1 MLVLVGP
8 TGIGKSEVAVSLAE
22 RFGCPILNADSRQIY
37 REIPIGTAAPTADQ
51 LRRVHHYFV
60 GTHNLD
66 EAFNAGQFERD
77 ALEVLSGEEERRK
90 GGEAERVLAILT
102 GGSMMYIDAVC
113 NGLDDMP
120 SVSERIRKE
129 VREGYQTKG
138 LIWLQSEVQRL
149 DPDYWKIVDRS
160 NPQRLM
166 HCVEVS
172 LTLGRPYSTCRT
184 NSTKQRPWRIV
195 KVGLTR
201 PREELYERINQRV
214 EAMVA
219 AGLEQEAQAAME
231 KYPDLPN
238 GLQTVGYREWTSKQL
253 KVGSSL
259 PQRPAGYSLEEKKNI
274 IEMIKQN
281 TRHYAKRQMTWWN
294 RDKTIHWFEHETTSI
309 TVDAIAAYVSE
320 L

>member
-8 TGIGKSEVAVSLAE
+8 TGVGKSEVAVSLAE
-22 RFGCPILNADSRQIY
+22 HFGCPILNADSRQIY

-51 LRRVHHYFV
+51 LKRVRHYFV

-66 EAFNAGQFERD
+66 EAFNAGQFERM
-77 ALEVLSGEEERRK
+77 ALELLRVESSLPHP
-90 GGEAERVLAILT
+90 VLAILT

-113 NGLDDMP
+113 NGLDDIP
-120 SVSERIRKE
+120 TVPEQIRKT
-129 VREGYQTKG
+129 VREDYQAKG
-138 LIWLQSEVQRL
+138 LTWLQNEVQRL
-149 DPDYWKIVDRS
+149 DPHYWEIVDRS

-172 LTLGRPYSTCRT
+172 LTLGKPYSTCRT
-184 NSTKQRPWRIV
+184 NSPKQRPWRIV

-201 PREELYERINQRV
+201 PREELYERINRRV
-214 EAMVA
+214 EEMVA
-219 AGLEQEAQAAME
+219 AGLEQEAREAIA
-231 KYPDLPN
+231 KYPDMPN
-238 GLQTVGYREWTSKQL
+238 GLQTVGYREWASEQL
-253 KVGSSL
+253 KEDSKK
-259 PQRPAGYSLEEKKNI
+259 RPTGYSLEEKENI

-294 RDKTIHWFEHETTSI
+294 RDKTIHWIEHETTSV
-309 TVDAIAAYVSE
+309 TVDAIAAYVDE